1 MKEFGYTIEK
11 GEEGKKAKKQ
21 HMKILSV
28 GHTAIII
35 RGREKRGYKS
45 AKEMIEKKT
54 KRKNDKRSHK

>member
-21 HMKILSV
+21 QMKILSV

-35 RGREKRGYKS
+35 RGREKGGINQR
-45 AKEMIEKKT
+45 
-54 KRKNDKRSHK
+54 RK